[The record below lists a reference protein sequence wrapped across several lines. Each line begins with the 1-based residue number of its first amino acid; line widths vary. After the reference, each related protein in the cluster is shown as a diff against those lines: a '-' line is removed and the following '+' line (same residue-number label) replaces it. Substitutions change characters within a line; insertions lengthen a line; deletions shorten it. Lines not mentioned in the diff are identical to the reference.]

1 MLHRLLVFVLS
12 VLLTV
17 SLVSAQDSGK
27 TFVLVHGAF
36 QDSSSWAAVVPLL
49 EAEGH
54 TAITLDLPGHGAD
67 ETPIGEITL
76 ASYRDAVIE
85 VVEQQD
91 EPVILVGHSF
101 GGITISEVAEAVPD
115 QVEALVYV
123 AAYIPRTGDSLAGL
137 AELDHNNGFTEDNFL
152 LAEDFTYAYVLESDF
167 LTIFCGDC
175 TEEQGVT
182 VMATRQDEPLAPL
195 NEPATVTEEN
205 FGSVRKVYIMTAE
218 DNAASP
224 QLQAFMISQTPVDH
238 VYALNTSHVPFVT
251 MPEELAALLIAAAEA
266 E

>member
-1 MLHRLLVFVLS
+1 MTRKVILILIGLLLS
-12 VLLTV
+12 ASIVA
-17 SLVSAQDSGK
+17 AQEDGK

-54 TAITLDLPGHGAD
+54 TVIALDLPGHGGD
-67 ETPIGEITL
+67 TTPMGEITL
-76 ASYRDAVIE
+76 ASYRDAVID
-85 VVEQQD
+85 VIEQQD
-91 EPVILVGHSF
+91 APVVLVGHSF
-101 GGITISEVAEAVPD
+101 GGITISEVAEAMPD
-115 QVEALVYV
+115 RIETLIYV
-123 AAYIPRTGDSLAGL
+123 AAYLPRTGDSLSSL
-137 AELDHNNGFTEDNFL
+137 AALDHNNGFTENNFL
-152 LAEDFTYAYVLESDF
+152 LAEDFTYATVLESDF

-175 TEEQGVT
+175 TEAQSAV
-182 VMATRQDEPLAPL
+182 VMATRQNEPLAAL

-224 QLQAFMISQTPVDH
+224 QIQAFMLSQTPVDR

-251 MPEELAALLIAAAEA
+251 MPEALTQRLIAAAQGE
-266 E
+266 

>member
-1 MLHRLLVFVLS
+1 
-12 VLLTV
+12 
-17 SLVSAQDSGK
+17 
-27 TFVLVHGAF
+27 
-36 QDSSSWAAVVPLL
+36 
-49 EAEGH
+49 
-54 TAITLDLPGHGAD
+54 
-67 ETPIGEITL
+67 
-76 ASYRDAVIE
+76 VIE